1 MIIKAINAEKEENQ
15 RVCPTSRAP
24 GEDEDAE
31 KRSEEKRLKMSNQ

>member
-1 MIIKAINAEKEENQ
+1 MIIKAINAEKENQ

-31 KRSEEKRLKMSNQ
+31 KRSKEKRLKMSNQ